1 MRFSIV
7 VPVYNVAP
15 FLEECF
21 DSLIKQTYRD
31 FEVVIVNDGSTDES
45 ADICQRYVDC
55 YPSLFRCIT
64 QANRGLFAAR
74 KAGALVAK
82 AEYIVAVD
90 GDDMLRKDALAQINE
105 LIERSQAQIVCFEMS
120 RNPDYSSAIDEFN
133 GFAIDRTIDKARMK
147 SLICSS
153 PIVNS
158 ICGKAVIRTLMLA
171 CYEDINN
178 DLRLSMAEDL
188 LLSLYLINGAESFG
202 IISDSLYYYRENQ
215 DSITRKYRHLN
226 TIDSDYVYSKLIAF
240 ATQWED
246 DDSNRYPYKK
256 YAASTVVCVFG
267 ALAQSA
273 VETMPQHALM
283 SELNFIAQSDSVRLA
298 KRYFHHSKCRY
309 RIDKVIMGEL
319 LMGRHF
325 LLLILV
331 ARGKASVKKLVGYI
345 ASRKV
350 SHE

>member
-15 FLEECF
+15 FLKDCF

-55 YPSLFRCIT
+55 YPSLFRYIT
-64 QANRGLFAAR
+64 QANGGLFAAR
-74 KAGALVAK
+74 RAGALIAK

-90 GDDMLRKDALAQINE
+90 GDDTLRKDALAQINE

-120 RNPDYSSAIDEFN
+120 RNPDYSSAIDEFKEFSTD
-133 GFAIDRTIDKARMK
+133 GTIDKARMK

-171 CYEDINN
+171 CYEDIDDN
-178 DLRLSMAEDL
+178 LRLSMAEDL

-202 IISDSLYYYRENQ
+202 IIPDSLYYYRENQ

-226 TIDSDYVYSKLIAF
+226 TTDSDYVYSKLLAF
-240 ATQWED
+240 AKQWED
-246 DDSNRYPYKK
+246 DDSNRYPYKE
-256 YAASTVVCVFG
+256 YAASTVVCAFG

-273 VETMPQHALM
+273 IETVPQHALM
-283 SELNFIAQSDSVRLA
+283 SELNYIAQSDSVRLA
-298 KRYFHHSKCRY
+298 KGYFHHSKCRY
-309 RIDKVIMGEL
+309 RVDKVIMGEL
-319 LMGRHF
+319 LMRRYF
-325 LLLILV
+325 VLLVLI
-331 ARGKASVKKLVGYI
+331 ARGKAFAKKLVSYK
-345 ASRKV
+345 SSHKV